1 MVPRGWGHQQEAAW
15 LPPRQVLCSLASGS
29 SPCSAGSMTRSS
41 LHQDAQC
48 AERNPRPSKR
58 AASFFFFFFGA
69 TFSTCFTKF
78 GPQQLPPP
86 TGSGRHR
93 RDISVVLDGW
103 WVRGAASARRQGPRA
118 AQAHP
123 QPHCTRR
130 QVGVRGGSRQMRAA
144 RQLRATQTNAQPKL
158 TAPLAAAMPERRRPC
173 AVPTNVATWRLHC
186 QSGHRPRPRRQPSGS
201 AGRARC
207 TAAPGCASPARV
219 TGLTMVASTAC
230 CEPCHKA
237 SPLATTSMRRSS
249 ETGTSIFMSA
259 KRTLRATRA
268 PASWHTRATALSR
281 GSARD
286 ASTPDVAH
294 AALWSPSGS
303 RWPRQAHVRGAT
315 GSGSRSRRSS
325 KMRRCAEGTVTS
337 PDVGKTVRVRAACG
351 PACDSSSARDAESR
365 SERCVSSA
373 RWSLAVAASRCHPCK
388 KSPNSR
394 SSCCAGGRC
403 KDPQAGG
410 SNPCTRRQAAA
421 WRAARMGAAASA
433 EASCAVCSAPSGSG
447 CSAWSR
453 NPAMHAASAASCS
466 AALWTIKSQ
475 RGPSSSTGDV
485 HTSNTCKHESKCGT
499 SNASNPSSKTPSA
512 SGRSTMTATSL
523 PLVTSAKHCAC
534 ARALILTIRVFGIW
548 CARLLVRTGCSLK
561 FAQRMHKQDSSQ
573 GRHLSVECWGRWDHA
588 PALRTLE
595 TTSVESARAPPTAGA
610 PPSTLLVPAKQARRE
625 RRGACML
632 PARGLVRRGHGTP
645 REQTDESGC
654 FSAPP
659 ATNHDAKHRQVAA
672 SGIDKL
678 RVAFEIPVSMS
689 PFR

>member
-1 MVPRGWGHQQEAAW
+1 MNI
-15 LPPRQVLCSLASGS
+15 SKLALFFFSQT
-29 SPCSAGSMTRSS
+29 CT
-41 LHQDAQC
+41 AQ
-48 AERNPRPSKR
+48 K
-58 AASFFFFFFGA
+58 FFFFFFLRDFFHLRHKVWSPA
-69 TFSTCFTKF
+69 TTPAYGT
-78 GPQQLPPP
+78 
-86 TGSGRHR
+86 GRHR

-144 RQLRATQTNAQPKL
+144 RQLRATPTNAQPKL
-158 TAPLAAAMPERRRPC
+158 TAPLAAALPERRRTC
-173 AVPTNVATWRLHC
+173 AAPTKAATDLNPDDHQAAAPWRRL
-186 QSGHRPRPRRQPSGS
+186 RRAAAS
-201 AGRARC
+201 RALPGC

-249 ETGTSIFMSA
+249 ETGTA
-259 KRTLRATRA
+259 KRTLWATRA

-315 GSGSRSRRSS
+315 GSGSRSPRSS
-325 KMRRCAEGTVTS
+325 KTRKCAEGTVTS

-373 RWSLAVAASRCHPCK
+373 RWSLAAGASRCHPCK

-394 SSCCAGGRC
+394 WPCCAGGRC

-421 WRAARMGAAASA
+421 WCAARMGAAASA
-433 EASCAVCSAPSGSG
+433 KARRAPTRRSA
-447 CSAWSR
+447 
-453 NPAMHAASAASCS
+453 
-466 AALWTIKSQ
+466 
-475 RGPSSSTGDV
+475 
-485 HTSNTCKHESKCGT
+485 
-499 SNASNPSSKTPSA
+499 TP
-512 SGRSTMTATSL
+512 G
-523 PLVTSAKHCAC
+523 
-534 ARALILTIRVFGIW
+534 ARARMAGKQ
-548 CARLLVRTGCSLK
+548 S
-561 FAQRMHKQDSSQ
+561 AQEAQ
-573 GRHLSVECWGRWDHA
+573 
-588 PALRTLE
+588 
-595 TTSVESARAPPTAGA
+595 
-610 PPSTLLVPAKQARRE
+610 
-625 RRGACML
+625 
-632 PARGLVRRGHGTP
+632 
-645 REQTDESGC
+645 
-654 FSAPP
+654 
-659 ATNHDAKHRQVAA
+659 
-672 SGIDKL
+672 
-678 RVAFEIPVSMS
+678 
-689 PFR
+689 